1 MKRLAILFALAVA
14 LGAAVM
20 GADPG
25 PADAAARGRARAAA
39 AKGQAHDSATAK
51 GSLSQLLAPAYE
63 RTARTWPKVGGGF
76 EGRRIVTYL
85 ERRDTRKMD
94 LAAAR
99 FVPRADS
106 LAARHREASFDPRD
120 AIYSTF
126 RVGADTLRF
135 TWGHMA
141 EEFGGVP
148 RVILAGPGAAPR
160 AFLLAPLAHWNV
172 DALWV
177 VDEYIVFG
185 CASESEGGGIAE
197 QIVVWNLA
205 TGRWF
210 GTPSESAL
218 AHRGF
223 KLRDFFPA
231 WRTAQAAVV
240 QGSVVLQGSD
250 RALALDPKAGSW
262 SLVSIAGLAIGPN
275 VHQIARRLIPVT
287 EAMRSRLLPQLLG
300 AFQERNREVDSVQVL
315 EVMQDPCAA
324 QRGRAAV
331 LAMGLAPSKAT
342 AAQSTDIATTLNRQL
357 FGIFLADS
365 TASTVMAKIDMF
377 PTVAYLDYVVYF
389 DLEAADDAIVIWGQG
404 ARYGGDEAQRG
415 YRCGN

>member
-1 MKRLAILFALAVA
+1 MRSKNAMFRKSAALLTAVLICA
-14 LGAAVM
+14 AWHASASPAPRPSLGKII
-20 GADPG
+20 
-25 PADAAARGRARAAA
+25 PA
-39 AKGQAHDSATAK
+39 
-51 GSLSQLLAPAYE
+51 AYE
-63 RTARTWPKVGGGF
+63 RTARTWPKVGNGF

-85 ERRDTRKMD
+85 ERRDTRAMD
-94 LAAAR
+94 LASVR
-99 FVPRADS
+99 FVPRADTV
-106 LAARHREASFDPRD
+106 AARHRDASFDPRD
-120 AIYSTF
+120 AIYSSF
-126 RVGADTLRF
+126 RVGGDTLRV

-148 RVILAGPGAAPR
+148 RMILAGPGPAPR

-172 DALWV
+172 DAIWV
-177 VDEYIVFG
+177 VDDHVVFG

-197 QIVVWNLA
+197 QIVVWNLT

-210 GTPSESAL
+210 GTPSESPL

-231 WRTAQAAVV
+231 WRTAQAALV

-250 RALALDPKAGSW
+250 RALVLDPKAGSW
-262 SLVSIAGLAIGPN
+262 SLVSVAGLAIGPN
-275 VHQIARRLIPVT
+275 VHQIARRLVPVT
-287 EAMRSRLLPQLLG
+287 GAMRARLLPQLLG
-300 AFQERNREVDSVQVL
+300 AFRERNREVDSVQVL
-315 EVMQDPCAA
+315 EVMQDPCMA
-324 QRGRAAV
+324 QRGRTAV
-331 LAMGLAPSKAT
+331 LAMGLAPSKTT

-404 ARYGGDEAQRG
+404 ATYGGDEAQRG